1 MKHEFKGS
9 ELVDDAATIGAN
21 GAEPVERYDEDL

>member
-9 ELVDDAATIGAN
+9 ELVDDAARGRR
-21 GAEPVERYDEDL
+21 AEPIERYNEDL